1 MADIMKERFIKHYYH
16 QSDYI
21 ISHFDITDFLI
32 LKFSTASLN
41 YHPLNYK
48 FICWSS
54 DTDELWNNTGSL
66 TYLLDLFYL
75 SVPENHDGDPT
86 STWPRWTGQISA
98 NIFSIHDVLLHSYWL
113 LIQMIINEA
122 HFLCP

>member
-1 MADIMKERFIKHYYH
+1 MGDHEAAFSFLGDLMADIMKERFIKHYYH

-86 STWPRWTGQISA
+86 STWPR
-98 NIFSIHDVLLHSYWL
+98 
-113 LIQMIINEA
+113 
-122 HFLCP
+122 